1 MTARITPTNKSQDS
15 FSRGRGRPRSA
26 AAPQGL
32 PGLAAA
38 LTARGW
44 TPLRLAAELDI
55 SPATVLTALRGTQD
69 PCLANVRR
77 MCAVLGVTP
86 NDLLLAPVPTD
97 ATPAA

>member
-1 MTARITPTNKSQDS
+1 MQAQPTSIKKSQGS
-15 FSRGRGRPRSA
+15 LSRSRGRPRAVS
-26 AAPQGL
+26 APQGL

-44 TPLRLAAELDI
+44 SPLKLAAELDI
-55 SPATVLTALRGTQD
+55 CPATVLSALRGKD

-77 MCAVLGVTP
+77 MCALLGVTP
-86 NDLLLAPVPTD
+86 NDLMMPASTTD